1 MFHNYLSVALR
12 NLRRHPAYSLI
23 NIAGLAIGMATCILI
38 LLYIQDE
45 LGYDR
50 YHPHADRVYRI
61 VDDIES
67 GGQTVQTAGT
77 PTGWGPT
84 LKRDFPEVELVVR
97 LRGTESAWLVDLGN
111 TIYYER
117 KVIWAGPDL
126 FEMFSIPLAAGDQS
140 VALAEPYSMVISED
154 LAFKYF
160 GDEEAIGKAVNLDNR
175 WDFTVTGVMK
185 NIPTNSHMRPDMFVS
200 YSTMTAIQSGWDLDD
215 WEYHRNL
222 YTYVRLRE
230 NVSPSDFEA
239 KLPAFLERHAGD
251 LYREAGISLRPTLQP
266 LADIHLYSNRESE
279 HEPNGDIRYV
289 ALFMAIAF
297 LVLIIACIN
306 FINLA
311 TARSEMRAREVG
323 VRKVLGANRM
333 QLIRQFL
340 GESVLMSG
348 LAAVLAVILVHLA
361 LPAVNEIA
369 GKQLALPI
377 TDWMV
382 LAALVLGTILIG
394 LAAGSYPAAYLSGF
408 LPAEVM
414 KGSPETGKKGLGM
427 RQVMVVTQFTMSI
440 FLLASTAV
448 IHDQLDYIQ
457 TKRLGFDKEHV
468 MVVPIVGSPQLPNT
482 PVLKQ
487 RLSGLPGVVG
497 IATTTGVP
505 GMRALPT
512 FGVRP
517 EGMRPEDHLMMATLH
532 VDEHFLDVMN
542 IDVVAGRNF
551 SPDWGTDTTGGVLL
565 NETAVR
571 SLGWGAPADAIGRQF
586 ERLSFEGVV
595 PGRVIGVVRDFH
607 LRTIHEEIEPAAIM
621 TSTYH
626 IFVLI
631 RIEPEGITETIGR
644 IEEIWRDVDPRF
656 PLDFTFLDED
666 FDALYRT
673 DQLLGEIF
681 AVFAF
686 LAVFVACLGL
696 LGLASFAIQQ
706 RTREIGIRKVVGSSV
721 SGIVV
726 LLSKDFMKYVLWANV
741 IAWPL
746 AYFVMANWL
755 QNYAYTSDIR
765 YVWFLASGILA
776 LAVAWLTIGAH
787 AVAAS
792 RRNPVNALRQG

>member
-1 MFHNYLSVALR
+1 MLHNYLSVALR

-38 LLYIQDE
+38 LMYIQDE

-77 PTGWGPT
+77 PTAWGPA
-84 LKRDFPEVELVVR
+84 LKRDFPEIELLVR
-97 LRGTESAWLVDLGN
+97 MRGTGSAWLVDLGN

-117 KVIWAGPDL
+117 KVIWAEQDL
-126 FEMFSIPLAAGDQS
+126 FKMFSIPLVSGDPGT
-140 VALAEPYSMVISED
+140 ALSEPYSMVISED

-160 GDEEAIGKAVNLDNR
+160 GAEDPVGKVVNLDNR

-200 YSTMTAIQSGWDLDD
+200 YSTMNVIGSWDLGD

-222 YTYVRLRE
+222 YTYIRLRE
-230 NVSPSDFEA
+230 HVSPDEFEA

-251 LYREAGISLRPTLQP
+251 QYREAGISLRPSLQP
-266 LADIHLYSNRESE
+266 LVDIHLYSNRESE

-289 ALFMAIAF
+289 ALFIVIAF
-297 LVLIIACIN
+297 LILIIACIN

-323 VRKVLGANRM
+323 VRKVLGANRL

-340 GESVLMSG
+340 GESVLMAG
-348 LAAVLAVILVHLA
+348 LAAVVAVLLVQLV

-369 GKQLALPI
+369 GKQLALPL
-377 TDWMV
+377 TDGIV
-382 LAALVLGTILIG
+382 LAVLILGTATIG

-408 LPAEVM
+408 LPVEVM
-414 KGSPETGKKGLGM
+414 KGSPEAGKKGLGM
-427 RQVMVVTQFTMSI
+427 RQVLVVVQFSMSI
-440 FLLASTAV
+440 FLLVSTAV

-468 MVVPIVGSPQLPNT
+468 MVVPITGSHQVPNT

-487 RLSGLPGVVG
+487 RLSGMPGVVG

-505 GMRALPT
+505 GMRVLPIME
-512 FGVRP
+512 VRP
-517 EGMRPEDHLMMATLH
+517 EGMPPEDHLMMATLH
-532 VDEHFLDVMN
+532 VDEHFLDVLG

-571 SLGWGAPADAIGRQF
+571 NLGWGMPAEAIGRQF
-586 ERLSFEGVV
+586 DRLSFEGVV

-631 RIEPEGITETIGR
+631 RIEPDRIPETIGR
-644 IEEIWRDVDPRF
+644 IEEVWRDVDPRF
-656 PLDFTFLDED
+656 PLDYTFLDED

-673 DQLLGEIF
+673 DHQIGEIF

-686 LAVFVACLGL
+686 LAIFVACLGL
-696 LGLASFAIQQ
+696 LGLASFSIQQ

-746 AYFVMANWL
+746 AWFVMSNWL
-755 QNYAYTSDIR
+755 QNYAYNAEIR
-765 YVWFLASGILA
+765 YVWFVAGGMLA
-776 LAVAWLTIGAH
+776 LVIAWLTIGAH

>member
-45 LGYDR
+45 LSYDR
-50 YHPHADRVYRI
+50 YHPHANRVYRI

-67 GGQTVQTAGT
+67 GGQTVQTAGS
-77 PTGWGPT
+77 PTGWGPA
-84 LKRDFPEVELVVR
+84 LKRDFPEIELVVR

-117 KVIWAGPDL
+117 KVIWAGSDL

-185 NIPTNSHMRPDMFVS
+185 NIPTNSHLRPDMFVS

-230 NVSPSDFEA
+230 NVSPSEFEA

-251 LYREAGISLRPTLQP
+251 QYREAGIILRPTLQP
-266 LADIHLYSNRESE
+266 LVDIHLYSNRESE

-377 TDWMV
+377 ADWMV
-382 LAALVLGTILIG
+382 LAALVLGTALIG

-427 RQVMVVTQFTMSI
+427 RQVLVVIQFSMSI

-468 MVVPIVGSPQLPNT
+468 MVIPIVGSPQLPNT

-505 GMRALPT
+505 GMRAMPT
-512 FGVRP
+512 YGVRP
-517 EGMRPEDHLMMATLH
+517 EGMAPEDHLMMATLH
-532 VDEHFLDVMN
+532 VDEHFLDVMK

-571 SLGWGAPADAIGRQF
+571 SLGWGAPADAIGRRF

-631 RIEPEGITETIGR
+631 RIEPEGISETIGR

-666 FDALYRT
+666 FNALYRT
-673 DQLLGEIF
+673 DRLLGEIF

-746 AYFVMANWL
+746 AYFVMSNWL
-755 QNYAYTSDIR
+755 QNYAYMSEIR
-765 YVWFLASGILA
+765 YGWFLASGMLA
-776 LAVAWLTIGAH
+776 LAIAWLTIGAH

>member
-1 MFHNYLSVALR
+1 MFQNYLSVALR

-67 GGQTVQTAGT
+67 GGQTVQTAGS
-77 PTGWGPT
+77 PTGWGPA
-84 LKRDFPEVELVVR
+84 LKRDFPEIELVVR

-117 KVIWAGPDL
+117 KVIWAGSDL

-175 WDFTVTGVMK
+175 WDFKVTGVMK

-230 NVSPSDFEA
+230 NVSPSEFEA

-251 LYREAGISLRPTLQP
+251 QYREAGIILRPTLQP
-266 LADIHLYSNRESE
+266 LVDIHLYSNRESE
-279 HEPNGDIRYV
+279 HEPNGDVRYV

-340 GESVLMSG
+340 GESVLMAG

-382 LAALVLGTILIG
+382 LAALVLGTTLIG
-394 LAAGSYPAAYLSGF
+394 LVAGSYPAAYLSGF

-517 EGMRPEDHLMMATLH
+517 EGMAPEDHLMMATLH
-532 VDEHFLDVMN
+532 VDEHFLDVMK

-571 SLGWGAPADAIGRQF
+571 SLGWGAPADAIGRRF

-673 DQLLGEIF
+673 DRLLGEIF

-721 SGIVV
+721 SGIVI

-746 AYFVMANWL
+746 AYFVMSNWL
-755 QNYAYTSDIR
+755 QNYAYTSEIR
-765 YVWFLASGILA
+765 YGWFLASGMLA
-776 LAVAWLTIGAH
+776 LAIAWLTIGAH

>member
-1 MFHNYLSVALR
+1 MFQNYLSVAIR

-23 NIAGLAIGMATCILI
+23 NISGLAIGMATCILI

-77 PTGWGPT
+77 PSAWGPV
-84 LKRDFPEVELVVR
+84 LMRDFPEIELLVR
-97 LRGTESAWLVDLGN
+97 MRGTGSAWLVDLGN

-117 KVIWAGPDL
+117 KVIWAEPDL
-126 FEMFSIPLAAGDQS
+126 FEMFSIPLVSGDPGT
-140 VALAEPYSMVISED
+140 ALFEPYSMVISED

-160 GDEEAIGKAVNLDNR
+160 GAEDPVGKVVNLDNR

-185 NIPTNSHMRPDMFVS
+185 NTPTNSHMRPDMFVS
-200 YSTMTAIQSGWDLDD
+200 YTTMNVTRYRYLGD
-215 WEYHRNL
+215 WERHRNL
-222 YTYVRLRE
+222 YTYIRLRE
-230 NVSPSDFEA
+230 NAAPDEFEA

-251 LYREAGISLRPTLQP
+251 QYREAGISLRPSLQP
-266 LADIHLYSNRESE
+266 LVDIHLYSNRESE

-297 LVLIIACIN
+297 LILIIACIN

-340 GESVLMSG
+340 GESILMAG
-348 LAAVLAVILVHLA
+348 LAVIVAVLLVHLA

-369 GKQLALPI
+369 GKQLGLPL
-377 TDWMV
+377 TDWTV
-382 LAALVLGTILIG
+382 LAVLVLGATLIG

-408 LPAEVM
+408 LPAVVM
-414 KGSPETGKKGLGM
+414 KGNPETGKKGLGM
-427 RQVMVVTQFTMSI
+427 RQVLVVMQFSMSI
-440 FLLASTAV
+440 FLLVSTAV
-448 IHDQLDYIQ
+448 IYDQLDYIQ

-468 MVVPIVGSPQLPNT
+468 MVVPITGSPQIPNT
-482 PVLKQ
+482 LVLKQ
-487 RLSGLPGVVG
+487 RLSGMPGVVG
-497 IATTTGVP
+497 IATTTGLP
-505 GMRALPT
+505 GMRVLPILE
-512 FGVRP
+512 VRP
-517 EGMRPEDHLMMATLH
+517 EGMPPEDHLMMATLH
-532 VDEHFLDVMN
+532 VDENFLVVMD

-571 SLGWGAPADAIGRQF
+571 NLGWGAPADAIGRQF
-586 ERLSFEGVV
+586 ERLSSEGVV

-631 RIEPEGITETIGR
+631 RIEPDGIPETIGR
-644 IEEIWRDVDPRF
+644 IEEVWRDVDPRF
-656 PLDFTFLDED
+656 PLDYTFLDED

-673 DQLLGEIF
+673 DHQLGEIF

-686 LAVFVACLGL
+686 LAIFVACLGL
-696 LGLASFAIQQ
+696 LGLASFSIQQ

-721 SGIVV
+721 TGIVI
-726 LLSKDFMKYVLWANV
+726 LLSKDFMKYVLLANL

-746 AYFVMANWL
+746 AWFVMSNWL
-755 QNYAYTSDIR
+755 QNYAYAAEIR
-765 YVWFLASGILA
+765 FEWFLAGGIVA
-776 LAVAWLTIGAH
+776 LVIAWLTIGAH

>member
-1 MFHNYLSVALR
+1 VFRNYLSVAIR
-12 NLRRHPAYSLI
+12 SLRRHPAYSLI

-77 PTGWGPT
+77 PTGWGPA
-84 LKRDFPEVELVVR
+84 LKRDFPEIELVVR

-117 KVIWAGPDL
+117 KVIWAGSDL
-126 FEMFSIPLAAGDQS
+126 FRMFSFPLVAGDPGT
-140 VALAEPYSMVISED
+140 ALAEPYSMVITEE
-154 LAFKYF
+154 LADKYF
-160 GDEEAIGKAVNLDNR
+160 GAEEAIGKAVNLDNR

-200 YSTMTAIQSGWDLDD
+200 YSTMIAIQASWDLED

-222 YTYVRLRE
+222 YTYIRLRE
-230 NVSPSDFEA
+230 HVSPDDLEA

-251 LYREAGISLRPTLQP
+251 QYREAGIILRPSLQP
-266 LADIHLYSNRESE
+266 LVDIHLYSNRESE

-297 LVLIIACIN
+297 LILIIACIN

-323 VRKVLGANRM
+323 VRKVLGANRV

-340 GESVLMSG
+340 GESVLMAG
-348 LAAVLAVILVHLA
+348 LAAIVAVILVHLA

-369 GKQLALPI
+369 GKQLVLPL
-377 TDWMV
+377 TDWKV
-382 LAALVLGTILIG
+382 VAALALGTTLIG

-408 LPAEVM
+408 LPAVVM
-414 KGSPETGKKGLGM
+414 KGNPETGKKGLGM
-427 RQVMVVTQFTMSI
+427 RQALVVIQFSMSI
-440 FLLASTAV
+440 FLLVSTAI

-457 TKRLGFDKEHV
+457 TKRLGFNKEHV
-468 MVVPIVGSPQLPNT
+468 MVVPITGSPQLPNT

-487 RLSGLPGVVG
+487 RLSELPGVVG

-505 GMRALPT
+505 GMRVMPILE
-512 FGVRP
+512 VRP

-542 IDVVAGRNF
+542 IDLVAGRNF
-551 SPDWGTDTTGGVLL
+551 SSDWGTDTTRGILM

-571 SLGWGAPADAIGRQF
+571 YLEWGAPDDAIGRQI
-586 ERLSFEGVV
+586 ERLNYNRTK
-595 PGRVIGVVRDFH
+595 GRVIGVVRDFH
-607 LRTIHEEIEPAAIM
+607 LRTIHEEIEPALIM
-621 TSTYH
+621 TSAYH

-631 RIEPEGITETIGR
+631 RIQPEEISDTIAH

-656 PLDFTFLDED
+656 PLDYTFLDED

-673 DQLLGEIF
+673 DQQLGEIF

-686 LAVFVACLGL
+686 LAIFVACLGL
-696 LGLASFAIQQ
+696 LGLASFSIQQ

-721 SGIVV
+721 SGIVM
-726 LLSKDFMKYVLWANV
+726 LLSKDFMKYVLLANL

-746 AYFVMANWL
+746 AYFVMNNWL
-755 QNYAYTSDIR
+755 QNYAYSAEIR
-765 YVWFLASGILA
+765 FEWFLAGGMLA
-776 LAVAWLTIGAH
+776 LAVAWLTIAAH
-787 AVAAS
+787 ALAAS

>member
-1 MFHNYLSVALR
+1 MFLNYFSVAIR
-12 NLRRHPAYSLI
+12 NLRRHPAYSFI
-23 NIAGLAIGMATCILI
+23 NVAGLAIGMATCILI

-45 LGYDR
+45 LSYDR
-50 YHPHADRVYRI
+50 YHPHADRVFRI

-67 GGQTVQTAGT
+67 GGQTVQTAGS
-77 PTGWGPT
+77 PTAWGPA
-84 LKRDFPEVELVVR
+84 LRQDFPEIELVVR

-126 FEMFSIPLAAGDQS
+126 FEMFSFPLAAGDAGT
-140 VALAEPYSMVISED
+140 ALAEPYSMVITEE
-154 LAFKYF
+154 LADKYF
-160 GDEEAIGKAVNLDNR
+160 GAEDAIGKAVNLDNR

-200 YSTMTAIQSGWDLDD
+200 YSTMIAIQASWDLED

-222 YTYVRLRE
+222 YTYIRLRE
-230 NVSPSDFEA
+230 NVSPDDLEA

-251 LYREAGISLRPTLQP
+251 QYREAGISLRPSLQP
-266 LADIHLYSNRESE
+266 LVDIHLYSNRESE
-279 HEPNGDIRYV
+279 HEPNGDFRYV

-297 LVLIIACIN
+297 LILIIACIN

-323 VRKVLGANRM
+323 VRKVLGANRI

-340 GESVLMSG
+340 GESVLMAG
-348 LAAVLAVILVHLA
+348 LAAVVAVVLVHLV
-361 LPAVNEIA
+361 LPAVNDIA
-369 GKQLALPI
+369 GKQLVLPL
-377 TDWMV
+377 TDWTV
-382 LAALVLGTILIG
+382 LAALALGTTLIG
-394 LAAGSYPAAYLSGF
+394 LTAGSYPAVYLSGF
-408 LPAEVM
+408 LPAVVM
-414 KGSPETGKKGLGM
+414 KGNPETGKKGLGM
-427 RQVMVVTQFTMSI
+427 RQALVVIQFSMSI
-440 FLLASTAV
+440 FLLVSTAI

-457 TKRLGFDKEHV
+457 TKRLGFNKEHV
-468 MVVPIVGSPQLPNT
+468 MVVPITGSPQLPNT

-487 RLSGLPGVVG
+487 RLSELPGVVG

-505 GMRALPT
+505 GMRVMPILE
-512 FGVRP
+512 VRP

-532 VDEHFLDVMN
+532 VDENFLDVMN
-542 IDVVAGRNF
+542 IDLIAGRNF
-551 SPDWGTDTTGGVLL
+551 SSDWGTDTTRGILM

-571 SLGWGAPADAIGRQF
+571 YLGWGAPDDAIGKQI
-586 ERLSFEGVV
+586 ERLNYNRTK
-595 PGRVIGVVRDFH
+595 GRVIGVVRDFH
-607 LRTIHEEIEPAAIM
+607 LRTIHEEIEPALIM
-621 TSTYH
+621 TSNYH

-631 RIEPEGITETIGR
+631 RIQPEEISDTIAR

-656 PLDFTFLDED
+656 PLDYTFLDED

-673 DQLLGEIF
+673 DQQLGEIF

-686 LAVFVACLGL
+686 LAIFVACLGL
-696 LGLASFAIQQ
+696 LGLASFSIQQ

-721 SGIVV
+721 SGIVM
-726 LLSKDFMKYVLWANV
+726 LLSKDFMKYVLLANL

-746 AYFVMANWL
+746 AYFVMSNWL
-755 QNYAYTSDIR
+755 QNYAYASEIR
-765 YVWFLASGILA
+765 FEWFLAGGMLA
-776 LAVAWLTIGAH
+776 LAIAWLTIAVH
-787 AVAAS
+787 ALAAS

>member
-1 MFHNYLSVALR
+1 MFQNYLSVAVR

-23 NIAGLAIGMATCILI
+23 NISGLAIGMATCILI
-38 LLYIQDE
+38 LMYIQDE
-45 LGYDR
+45 LSYDR

-77 PTGWGPT
+77 PSGWGPA
-84 LKRDFPEVELVVR
+84 LKRDFPEIELLVR
-97 LRGTESAWLVDLGN
+97 MRGTGSAWLVDLGN

-117 KVIWAGPDL
+117 KVIWAESDL
-126 FEMFSIPLAAGDQS
+126 LNMFSIPLVAGDPGT
-140 VALAEPYSMVISED
+140 ALAEPYSMVISED

-160 GDEEAIGKAVNLDNR
+160 GAEVAIGKVVNLDNR

-185 NIPTNSHMRPDMFVS
+185 NIQTNSHLRPDMFVS
-200 YSTMTAIQSGWDLDD
+200 YTTMYAIQSWNLDD

-222 YTYVRLRE
+222 YTYIRLRE
-230 NVSPSDFEA
+230 NVSPGDFEA

-251 LYREAGISLRPTLQP
+251 QYREAGISIRPSLQP
-266 LADIHLYSNRESE
+266 LVDIHLYSNMESE

-297 LVLIIACIN
+297 LILIIAGIN

-323 VRKVLGANRM
+323 VRKVLGANRI
-333 QLIRQFL
+333 QLFRQFL
-340 GESVLMSG
+340 GESVLMAG
-348 LAAVLAVILVHLA
+348 LAAIVAVILVHLA

-369 GKQLALPI
+369 GKQLALPL

-382 LAALVLGTILIG
+382 LVALALGTTLIG
-394 LAAGSYPAAYLSGF
+394 MAAGSYPAAYLSGF

-414 KGSPETGKKGLGM
+414 KGSPESGKKGLGM
-427 RQVMVVTQFTMSI
+427 RQALVVIQFSMSI
-440 FLLASTAV
+440 FLLVSTA
-448 IHDQLDYIQ
+448 IIYDQLEYIQ
-457 TKRLGFDKEHV
+457 TKQLGFNKEHI
-468 MVVPIVGSPQLPNT
+468 MVVPITGSPQLPNT

-497 IATTTGVP
+497 ISTTTGVP
-505 GMRALPT
+505 GMRAMPILE
-512 FGVRP
+512 VRP
-517 EGMRPEDHLMMATLH
+517 EGMRPEDHLMIATLH
-532 VDEHFLDVMN
+532 VDENFLDVMN
-542 IDVVAGRNF
+542 IDLFAGRNF
-551 SPDWGTDTTGGVLL
+551 SPDWGTDTTNGILL

-571 SLGWGAPADAIGRQF
+571 YLGWGAPSDAIGKQF
-586 ERLSFEGVV
+586 ERLNEDRTT
-595 PGRVIGVVRDFH
+595 GRVIGVVRDFH
-607 LRTIHEEIEPAAIM
+607 LRTIHEEIEPALIM
-621 TSTYH
+621 TSSYH

-631 RIEPEGITETIGR
+631 RIEPEGISETIGR
-644 IEEIWRDVDPRF
+644 IEEVWRDVDPRF
-656 PLDFTFLDED
+656 PLDYTFLDED

-673 DQLLGEIF
+673 DRQLGEIF

-686 LAVFVACLGL
+686 LAIFVACLGL
-696 LGLASFAIQQ
+696 LGLASFSIQQ

-721 SGIVV
+721 SGIVI
-726 LLSKDFMKYVLWANV
+726 LLSKDFMKYVLLANL

-746 AYFVMANWL
+746 AYFVMSNWL
-755 QNYAYTSDIR
+755 QNYAYAAEIR
-765 YVWFLASGILA
+765 FEWFITGGVIAMAI
-776 LAVAWLTIGAH
+776 AWLTIGAH

>member
-1 MFHNYLSVALR
+1 MFLNYFSVALR

-45 LGYDR
+45 LSYDR

-67 GGQTVQTAGT
+67 GGQIVQTAGT
-77 PTGWGPT
+77 PTGWGPA
-84 LKRDFPEVELVVR
+84 LKRDFPEIELVVR

-126 FEMFSIPLAAGDQS
+126 FEMFSFPLAAGDAGT
-140 VALAEPYSMVISED
+140 ALAEPYSMVITEE
-154 LAFKYF
+154 LADKYF
-160 GDEEAIGKAVNLDNR
+160 GAEEAIGKAVNLDNR

-200 YSTMTAIQSGWDLDD
+200 YSTMIAIQASWDLED

-222 YTYVRLRE
+222 YTYIRLRE
-230 NVSPSDFEA
+230 NVSPDDLEA

-251 LYREAGISLRPTLQP
+251 QYREAGISLRPSLQP
-266 LADIHLYSNRESE
+266 LVDIHLYSNRESE

-297 LVLIIACIN
+297 LILIIACIN

-323 VRKVLGANRM
+323 VRKVLGANRI
-333 QLIRQFL
+333 QLIRQFQ
-340 GESVLMSG
+340 GESVLMAG
-348 LAAVLAVILVHLA
+348 LAAVVAVVLVHLV
-361 LPAVNEIA
+361 LPSVNEIA
-369 GKQLALPI
+369 GKQLALPL
-377 TDWMV
+377 TDWTV
-382 LAALVLGTILIG
+382 LSALVLGTILIG

-414 KGSPETGKKGLGM
+414 KGSPKSGKSGLGM
-427 RQVMVVTQFTMSI
+427 RQALVVIQFSMSI
-440 FLLASTAV
+440 FLLVSTAI

-457 TKRLGFDKEHV
+457 TKRLGFNKEHV
-468 MVVPIVGSPQLPNT
+468 MVVPITGSPQLPNT

-487 RLSGLPGVVG
+487 RLSELPGVVG

-505 GMRALPT
+505 GMRVMPILE
-512 FGVRP
+512 VRP

-532 VDEHFLDVMN
+532 VDENFLDVMN
-542 IDVVAGRNF
+542 IDLVAGRNF
-551 SPDWGTDTTGGVLL
+551 SPDWGTDTTRGILM

-571 SLGWGAPADAIGRQF
+571 YLGWGAPDDAIGRQI
-586 ERLSFEGVV
+586 ERLNYNRTK
-595 PGRVIGVVRDFH
+595 GRVIGVVRDFH
-607 LRTIHEEIEPAAIM
+607 LRTIHEEIEPALIM

-631 RIEPEGITETIGR
+631 RIQPEEISDTIAR

-656 PLDFTFLDED
+656 PLDYTFLDED

-673 DQLLGEIF
+673 DRQLGEIF

-686 LAVFVACLGL
+686 LAIFVACLGL
-696 LGLASFAIQQ
+696 LGLASFSIQQ

-721 SGIVV
+721 SGIVM
-726 LLSKDFMKYVLWANV
+726 LLSKDFMKYVLLANL

-746 AYFVMANWL
+746 AYFVMSNWL
-755 QNYAYTSDIR
+755 QNYAYASEIR
-765 YVWFLASGILA
+765 FEWFLVAGMLA
-776 LAVAWLTIGAH
+776 LAVAWLTIAAH
-787 AVAAS
+787 ALAAS

>member
-1 MFHNYLSVALR
+1 MLHNYLSVALR

-38 LLYIQDE
+38 LMYIQDE

-77 PTGWGPT
+77 PTAWGPA
-84 LKRDFPEVELVVR
+84 LRRDFPEIELLVR
-97 LRGTESAWLVDLGN
+97 MRGTGSAWLVDLGN

-117 KVIWAGPDL
+117 KVIWAEPDL
-126 FEMFSIPLAAGDQS
+126 FKMFSIPLVSGDPGT
-140 VALAEPYSMVISED
+140 ALVEPYSMVISEE
-154 LAFKYF
+154 LSFKYF
-160 GDEEAIGKAVNLDNR
+160 GAEDPVGKVVNLDNR

-200 YSTMTAIQSGWDLDD
+200 YTTMNVIRSWDLGD

-222 YTYVRLRE
+222 YTYIRLQD
-230 NVSPSDFEA
+230 NASPVEFEA
-239 KLPAFLERHAGD
+239 KLPDFLERHAGD
-251 LYREAGISLRPTLQP
+251 QYREAGISLRPSLQP
-266 LADIHLYSNRESE
+266 LVDIHLYSNRESE

-289 ALFMAIAF
+289 ALFMVIAF
-297 LVLIIACIN
+297 LILIIACIN

-340 GESVLMSG
+340 GESVLMAG
-348 LAAVLAVILVHLA
+348 LAAVVAVLLVQLV

-369 GKQLALPI
+369 GKQLALPL
-377 TDWMV
+377 TDGMV
-382 LAALVLGTILIG
+382 LAVLILGTATIG

-408 LPAEVM
+408 LPVEVM
-414 KGSPETGKKGLGM
+414 KGSPESGKKGLGM
-427 RQVMVVTQFTMSI
+427 RQVLVVVQFSMSI
-440 FLLASTAV
+440 FLLVSTAV

-468 MVVPIVGSPQLPNT
+468 MVVPITGSHQVPNT

-487 RLSGLPGVVG
+487 RLAGMPGVVG

-505 GMRALPT
+505 GMRVLPIME
-512 FGVRP
+512 VRP
-517 EGMRPEDHLMMATLH
+517 EGMPPEDHLMMATLH
-532 VDEHFLDVMN
+532 VDEHFLDVLG

-571 SLGWGAPADAIGRQF
+571 NLGWGAPAEAIGRQF

-631 RIEPEGITETIGR
+631 RIEPDGIPETIGR
-644 IEEIWRDVDPRF
+644 IEEVWRDVDPRF
-656 PLDFTFLDED
+656 PLDYTFLDED

-673 DQLLGEIF
+673 DRQLGEIF

-686 LAVFVACLGL
+686 LAIFVACLGL
-696 LGLASFAIQQ
+696 LGLASFSIQQ

-746 AYFVMANWL
+746 AWFVMSNWL
-755 QNYAYTSDIR
+755 QNYAYNAEIR
-765 YVWFLASGILA
+765 YVWFVAGGMLA
-776 LAVAWLTIGAH
+776 LVIAWLTIGAH

>member
-1 MFHNYLSVALR
+1 MLHNYLSVALR

-23 NIAGLAIGMATCILI
+23 NISGLAIGMATCILI

-67 GGQTVQTAGT
+67 GGQTVRTAGT
-77 PTGWGPT
+77 PTAWGPA
-84 LKRDFPEVELVVR
+84 LKRDFPEIELLVR
-97 LRGTESAWLVDLGN
+97 MRGTGSAWLVDLGN

-117 KVIWAGPDL
+117 KVIWAEPDL
-126 FEMFSIPLAAGDQS
+126 FEMFNIPLISGDQS
-140 VALAEPYSMVISED
+140 TALVEPYSMVISED

-160 GDEEAIGKAVNLDNR
+160 GDEDPVGRVVNLDNR

-200 YSTMTAIQSGWDLDD
+200 YTTMNVIRSWDLGD

-222 YTYVRLRE
+222 YTYIRLGE
-230 NVSPSDFEA
+230 NVSPDEFEA
-239 KLPAFLERHAGD
+239 KLPDFLERHAGD
-251 LYREAGISLRPTLQP
+251 QYRESGMSLRPSLQP
-266 LADIHLYSNRESE
+266 LVDIHLYSNRESE
-279 HEPNGDIRYV
+279 HEPNGDVRYV
-289 ALFMAIAF
+289 ALFMVIVF
-297 LVLIIACIN
+297 LILIIACIN

-323 VRKVLGANRM
+323 VRKVMGANRF

-340 GESVLMSG
+340 GESVLMAG
-348 LAAVLAVILVHLA
+348 LAAILAVMLVQLA
-361 LPAVNEIA
+361 LPGVNEIA
-369 GKQLALPI
+369 GKQLALPL
-377 TDWMV
+377 TDWTV
-382 LAALVLGTILIG
+382 LAALVLGTALIG
-394 LAAGSYPAAYLSGF
+394 LAAGGYPAAYLSGF
-408 LPAEVM
+408 LPAVVM
-414 KGSPETGKKGLGM
+414 KGNPETGKKGLGL
-427 RQVMVVTQFTMSI
+427 RQVLVVIQFSMSI
-440 FLLASTAV
+440 FLLVSTAV
-448 IHDQLDYIQ
+448 IHDQLEYIQ
-457 TKRLGFDKEHV
+457 TKRLGFNKEHV
-468 MVVPIVGSPQLPNT
+468 MVVPITGSHQIPNT

-487 RLSGLPGVVG
+487 RLSGMPGVVG

-505 GMRALPT
+505 GMRVLPIME
-512 FGVRP
+512 VRP
-517 EGMRPEDHLMMATLH
+517 EGMPPEDHLMMATLH
-532 VDEHFLDVMN
+532 VDENFLDVMD
-542 IDVVAGRNF
+542 IGVVAGRNF

-571 SLGWGAPADAIGRQF
+571 NLGWGAPVDAIGRQF

-631 RIEPEGITETIGR
+631 RIEPDGISETIGR
-644 IEEIWRDVDPRF
+644 IEEVWRDVDPRF
-656 PLDFTFLDED
+656 PLDYTFLDED

-673 DQLLGEIF
+673 DHQIGEIF

-686 LAVFVACLGL
+686 LAIFVACLGL
-696 LGLASFAIQQ
+696 LGLASFSIQQ
-706 RTREIGIRKVVGSSV
+706 RTREIGIRKVVGASI
-721 SGIVV
+721 SGIVI
-726 LLSKDFMKYVLWANV
+726 LLSKDFMKYVLLANL

-746 AYFVMANWL
+746 AWFVMSSWL
-755 QNYAYTSDIR
+755 QNYAYAAALDFT
-765 YVWFLASGILA
+765 WFLAAGVLA
-776 LAVAWLTIGAH
+776 FVIAWLTIGAH

-792 RRNPVNALRQG
+792 RRNPANALRQG

>member
-1 MFHNYLSVALR
+1 MLHNYLSVALR

-50 YHPHADRVYRI
+50 YHPHAERVYRI

-67 GGQTVQTAGT
+67 GGQTNQTAGT
-77 PTGWGPT
+77 PTGWGPA
-84 LKRDFPEVELVVR
+84 LKRDFPEIELLVR
-97 LRGTESAWLVDLGN
+97 MRGTESAWLVDLGN

-117 KVIWAGPDL
+117 KVIWAEHEL
-126 FEMFSIPLAAGDQS
+126 FEMFSMPLVLGDPAT
-140 VALAEPYSMVISED
+140 ALSEPYSMVISED
-154 LAFKYF
+154 LAYKYF
-160 GDEEAIGKAVNLDNR
+160 GAEDPIGKAVNLDNR
-175 WDFTVTGVMK
+175 WDFMVTGVMR
-185 NIPTNSHMRPDMFVS
+185 NLPTNSHMRPDMLVS
-200 YSTMTAIQSGWDLDD
+200 YTTMNVIGAWDLDD

-222 YTYVRLRE
+222 YTYIRLRE
-230 NVSPSDFEA
+230 NVSSDEFEA

-251 LYREAGISLRPTLQP
+251 QYREAGISLRPSLQP
-266 LADIHLYSNRESE
+266 LVDIHLFSNRESE

-289 ALFMAIAF
+289 ALFMVIAF
-297 LVLIIACIN
+297 LILIIACIN

-311 TARSEMRAREVG
+311 TARSEIRAREVG

-340 GESVLMSG
+340 GESVLMAD
-348 LAAVLAVILVHLA
+348 LAAIVAVILVQLV
-361 LPAVNEIA
+361 LPAMNDIA
-369 GKQLALPI
+369 GKQLALPL

-382 LAALVLGTILIG
+382 LAVLVLGTILIG
-394 LAAGSYPAAYLSGF
+394 LAAGCYPAAYLSGF
-408 LPAEVM
+408 LPAIVM
-414 KGSPETGKKGLGM
+414 KGNPETGKKGLGM
-427 RQVMVVTQFTMSI
+427 RQVLVVVQFSMSI
-440 FLLASTAV
+440 FLLVSTAV
-448 IHDQLDYIQ
+448 IQDQLEFIQ
-457 TKRLGFDKEHV
+457 TKRLGFDKEYI
-468 MVVPIVGSPQLPNT
+468 MVVPITGSHQVPNT

-487 RLSGLPGVVG
+487 RLSGMPGVVG
-497 IATTTGVP
+497 VATTTGVP
-505 GMRALPT
+505 GMRVLPIME
-512 FGVRP
+512 VRP
-517 EGMRPEDHLMMATLH
+517 DGMPPEDHLMMATLH
-532 VDEHFLDVMN
+532 VDENFLDVMD
-542 IDVVAGRNF
+542 IDVIAGRNF

-571 SLGWGAPADAIGRQF
+571 NLGWGTPDDALGRQF

-631 RIEPEGITETIGR
+631 RIAPDNIPETIGR
-644 IEEIWRDVDPRF
+644 IEEVWRDVDPRF
-656 PLDFTFLDED
+656 PLDYTFLDED

-673 DQLLGEIF
+673 DHQLGEIF

-686 LAVFVACLGL
+686 LAIFVACLGL
-696 LGLASFAIQQ
+696 LGLASFSIQQ

-746 AYFVMANWL
+746 AYLVMTNWL
-755 QNYAYTSDIR
+755 QNYAYNAEIR
-765 YVWFLASGILA
+765 YVWFVAGGMLA
-776 LAVAWLTIGAH
+776 LVIAWLTIGAH

>member
-1 MFHNYLSVALR
+1 MLRNYLSVALR

-23 NIAGLAIGMATCILI
+23 NIAGLAIGMATCVLI
-38 LLYIQDE
+38 LMYIQDE

-77 PTGWGPT
+77 PTGWGPA
-84 LKRDFPEVELVVR
+84 LRRDFPEIELLVR
-97 LRGTESAWLVDLGN
+97 IRGTETAWLVDLGN

-117 KVIWAGPDL
+117 KVIWAEPEL
-126 FEMFSIPLAAGDQS
+126 FEMFDMPLVLGDPET
-140 VALAEPYSMVISED
+140 ALAEPYSMVISEE

-160 GDEEAIGKAVNLDNR
+160 GAEDPIGKAVNLDNR
-175 WDFTVTGVMK
+175 WDFMVTGVME
-185 NIPTNSHMRPDMFVS
+185 NVPTNAHMRPDMLVS
-200 YSTMTAIQSGWDLDD
+200 YTTMNAIRSWDLDD

-222 YTYVRLRE
+222 YTYIRLRE
-230 NVSPSDFEA
+230 NVSPDEFEA

-251 LYREAGISLRPTLQP
+251 HYREEGISLRPSLQP
-266 LADIHLYSNRESE
+266 LVDIHLYSNRESE

-289 ALFMAIAF
+289 ALFMVIAF
-297 LVLIIACIN
+297 LILIIACIN

-340 GESVLMSG
+340 GESVLMAG
-348 LAAVLAVILVHLA
+348 LAAIVAVILVQLV

-369 GKQLALPI
+369 GKQLALPL
-377 TDWMV
+377 TDGRV
-382 LAALVLGTILIG
+382 LAALILGTIAIG
-394 LAAGSYPAAYLSGF
+394 LAAGSYPATYLSGF
-408 LPAEVM
+408 LPAVVM
-414 KGSPETGKKGLGM
+414 KGSPESGRKGLGM
-427 RQVMVVTQFTMSI
+427 RQVLVVVQFSMSI
-440 FLLASTAV
+440 FLLVSTA
-448 IHDQLDYIQ
+448 IIYDQLEYIQ

-468 MVVPIVGSPQLPNT
+468 MVVPITGSPQQVNT
-482 PVLKQ
+482 PVLRR
-487 RLSGLPGVVG
+487 RLSELPGVV
-497 IATTTGVP
+497 ATSTTTGVP
-505 GMRALPT
+505 GMRILPILE
-512 FGVRP
+512 VRP
-517 EGMRPEDHLMMATLH
+517 EGMSPEDHLMMATLH
-532 VDEHFLDVMN
+532 VDEHFLDVMG
-542 IDVVAGRNF
+542 IEVLAGRNF
-551 SPDWGTDTTGGVLL
+551 SSDWSTDTTSAYLL

-571 SLGWGAPADAIGRQF
+571 NLGWGSPIDAIGRQF
-586 ERLSFEGVV
+586 ERLSWERA
-595 PGRVIGVVRDFH
+595 PGRVIGVVEDFH
-607 LRTIHEEIEPAAIM
+607 LRTIHEEIEPAVIT
-621 TSTYH
+621 TSPYH
-626 IFVLI
+626 TFILI
-631 RIEPEGITETIGR
+631 RIVPEGISETIGR
-644 IEEIWRDVDPRF
+644 IEEVWNDVDSRY
-656 PLDFTFLDED
+656 PLEYTFLDED

-673 DQLLGEIF
+673 DRQLGEIF

-686 LAVFVACLGL
+686 LAIFVACLGL
-696 LGLASFAIQQ
+696 LGLASFSIQQ

-746 AYFVMANWL
+746 AYFVMNNWL
-755 QNYAYTSDIR
+755 QNYAYNAEIR
-765 YVWFLASGILA
+765 YAWFVAGGMLA
-776 LAVAWLTIGAH
+776 LAIAWLTIGAH

>member
-1 MFHNYLSVALR
+1 MFRNYLSVALR

-45 LGYDR
+45 LSYDR

-77 PTGWGPT
+77 PTGWGPA
-84 LKRDFPEVELVVR
+84 LKRDFPEIELVVR

-117 KVIWAGPDL
+117 KVIWAGSDL

-140 VALAEPYSMVISED
+140 VALAEPYSMVISEE

-160 GDEEAIGKAVNLDNR
+160 GDEEAIGNAVNLDNR

-251 LYREAGISLRPTLQP
+251 RYREAGISLRPSLQP
-266 LADIHLYSNRESE
+266 LVDIHLYSNRESE

-340 GESVLMSG
+340 GESVLMAG

-361 LPAVNEIA
+361 LPSVNEIA

-377 TDWMV
+377 TDWRV
-382 LAALVLGTILIG
+382 LAALVLGTTLIG
-394 LAAGSYPAAYLSGF
+394 LVAGSYPAAYLSGF

-414 KGSPETGKKGLGM
+414 KGSPKTGKKGLGM
-427 RQVMVVTQFTMSI
+427 RQMMVVTQFSMSI

-457 TKRLGFDKEHV
+457 TKRLGFNKEHV

-505 GMRALPT
+505 GMRALPA

-586 ERLSFEGVV
+586 DRLSFEGVV

-673 DQLLGEIF
+673 DRLLGEIF

-726 LLSKDFMKYVLWANV
+726 LLSKDFMKYVLIANV

-746 AYFVMANWL
+746 AYFVMTSWL

-765 YVWFLASGILA
+765 YVWFLASGMLA
-776 LAVAWLTIGAH
+776 LVIAWLTIGAH

>member
-45 LGYDR
+45 LSYDR

-77 PTGWGPT
+77 PTGWGPA
-84 LKRDFPEVELVVR
+84 LKRDYPEIELVVR

-117 KVIWAGPDL
+117 KVIWAGSDL

-140 VALAEPYSMVISED
+140 IALAEPYSMVISEN
-154 LAFKYF
+154 LALKYF
-160 GDEEAIGKAVNLDNR
+160 GDGEAIGKAVNLDNR

-230 NVSPSDFEA
+230 NVSPSEFEA

-251 LYREAGISLRPTLQP
+251 QYREAGIILRPTLQP
-266 LADIHLYSNRESE
+266 LVDIHLYSNRESE

-340 GESVLMSG
+340 GESVLMAG

-382 LAALVLGTILIG
+382 LAALILGTTLIG

-427 RQVMVVTQFTMSI
+427 RQVLVVIQFSMSI

-457 TKRLGFDKEHV
+457 TKRLGFNKEHV
-468 MVVPIVGSPQLPNT
+468 MVIPIVGSPQLPNT

-532 VDEHFLDVMN
+532 VDEHFLDVMK

-631 RIEPEGITETIGR
+631 RIEPEGISETIGR
-644 IEEIWRDVDPRF
+644 IEEIWRDADPRF

-673 DQLLGEIF
+673 DRLLGEIF

-696 LGLASFAIQQ
+696 LGLASFSIQQ

-721 SGIVV
+721 SGIVL

-746 AYFVMANWL
+746 AYFVMSNWL
-755 QNYAYTSDIR
+755 QNYAYTSEIR
-765 YVWFLASGILA
+765 YGWFLASGMLA
-776 LAVAWLTIGAH
+776 LTIAWLTIGAH

>member
-1 MFHNYLSVALR
+1 MLHNYLSVALR

-45 LGYDR
+45 LSYDR

-77 PTGWGPT
+77 PTAWGPA
-84 LKRDFPEVELVVR
+84 LKRDFPEIELLVR
-97 LRGTESAWLVDLGN
+97 MRGTGSAWLVDLGN

-117 KVIWAGPDL
+117 KVIWAEPDL
-126 FEMFSIPLAAGDQS
+126 FKMFTIPLVSGDQS
-140 VALAEPYSMVISED
+140 TALVEPYSMVISED

-160 GDEEAIGKAVNLDNR
+160 GAEDPVGRVVNLDNR

-200 YSTMTAIQSGWDLDD
+200 YTTMNVIRSWDLGD

-222 YTYVRLRE
+222 YTYIRLGE
-230 NVSPSDFEA
+230 NVSPDEFEA

-251 LYREAGISLRPTLQP
+251 QYRESVMSLRPSLQP
-266 LADIHLYSNRESE
+266 LVDIHLYSNRESE
-279 HEPNGDIRYV
+279 HEPNGDVRYV
-289 ALFMAIAF
+289 ALFMVIAF
-297 LVLIIACIN
+297 LILIIACIN

-323 VRKVLGANRM
+323 VRKVMGANRF

-340 GESVLMSG
+340 GESVLMAG
-348 LAAVLAVILVHLA
+348 LAAIVAVILVQLA
-361 LPAVNEIA
+361 LPGVNEIA
-369 GKQLALPI
+369 GKQLELPL
-377 TDWMV
+377 TDWTV
-382 LAALVLGTILIG
+382 LAGLALGTALIG

-408 LPAEVM
+408 LPAVVM
-414 KGSPETGKKGLGM
+414 KGNPETGKKGLGL
-427 RQVMVVTQFTMSI
+427 RQFLVVIQFSMSI
-440 FLLASTAV
+440 FLLVSTAV
-448 IHDQLDYIQ
+448 IYDQLEYIQ

-468 MVVPIVGSPQLPNT
+468 MVVPITGSHQVPNT

-487 RLSGLPGVVG
+487 RLAGMPGVVG

-505 GMRALPT
+505 GMRVLPIME
-512 FGVRP
+512 VRP
-517 EGMRPEDHLMMATLH
+517 EGMPPEDHLMMATLH
-532 VDEHFLDVMN
+532 VDENFLDVMD
-542 IDVVAGRNF
+542 IGVVAGRNF

-571 SLGWGAPADAIGRQF
+571 NLGWGAPVDAIGRQF

-607 LRTIHEEIEPAAIM
+607 LRTIHEEIESAAIM

-631 RIEPEGITETIGR
+631 RIEPDGISETIGR
-644 IEEIWRDVDPRF
+644 IEEVWNDVDPRF
-656 PLDFTFLDED
+656 PLDYTFLDED

-673 DQLLGEIF
+673 DHQIGEIF

-686 LAVFVACLGL
+686 LAIFVACLGL
-696 LGLASFAIQQ
+696 LGLASFSIQQ
-706 RTREIGIRKVVGSSV
+706 RTREIGIRKVVGASI
-721 SGIVV
+721 SGIVI
-726 LLSKDFMKYVLWANV
+726 LLSKDFMKYVLLANL

-746 AYFVMANWL
+746 AYFVMGNWL
-755 QNYAYTSDIR
+755 QNYAYAAALDFT
-765 YVWFLASGILA
+765 WFLAAGVLA
-776 LAVAWLTIGAH
+776 LAIAWLTIGAH

-792 RRNPVNALRQG
+792 RRNPANALRQG

>member
-45 LGYDR
+45 FSYDR

-67 GGQTVQTAGT
+67 GGQTVQTAGS
-77 PTGWGPT
+77 PTGWGPA
-84 LKRDFPEVELVVR
+84 LKRDFPEIELVVR

-117 KVIWAGPDL
+117 KVIWAGSDL

-160 GDEEAIGKAVNLDNR
+160 GDEEAIGKVVNLDNR

-185 NIPTNSHMRPDMFVS
+185 NIPTNSHLRPDMFVS

-230 NVSPSDFEA
+230 NVSPSEFEA

-251 LYREAGISLRPTLQP
+251 QYREAGIILRPTLQP
-266 LADIHLYSNRESE
+266 LVDIHLYSNRESE

-382 LAALVLGTILIG
+382 LAALVLGTALIG

-427 RQVMVVTQFTMSI
+427 RQVLVVIQFSMSI

-487 RLSGLPGVVG
+487 RLSGMPGVAG

-512 FGVRP
+512 HGVRP
-517 EGMRPEDHLMMATLH
+517 EGMAPEDHLMMATLH

-571 SLGWGAPADAIGRQF
+571 SLGWGAPADAIGKRF

-631 RIEPEGITETIGR
+631 RIEPEGISETIGR

-673 DQLLGEIF
+673 DRLLGEIF

-746 AYFVMANWL
+746 AYFVMSNWL
-755 QNYAYTSDIR
+755 QNYAYTSEIR
-765 YVWFLASGILA
+765 YGWFLASGMLA
-776 LAVAWLTIGAH
+776 LAIAWLTIGAH

>member
-1 MFHNYLSVALR
+1 MFRNYLSVAIR
-12 NLRRHPAYSLI
+12 SLRRHPAYSLI

-77 PTGWGPT
+77 PTGWGPA
-84 LKRDFPEVELVVR
+84 LKRDFPEIELVVR

-117 KVIWAGPDL
+117 KVIWAGSDL
-126 FEMFSIPLAAGDQS
+126 FRMFSFPLVAGDPGT
-140 VALAEPYSMVISED
+140 ALAEPYSMVITEE
-154 LAFKYF
+154 LADKYF
-160 GDEEAIGKAVNLDNR
+160 GAEEAIGKAVNLDNR

-200 YSTMTAIQSGWDLDD
+200 YSTMIAIQASWDLED

-222 YTYVRLRE
+222 YTYIRLRE
-230 NVSPSDFEA
+230 HVSPDDLEA

-251 LYREAGISLRPTLQP
+251 QYREAGIILRPSLQP
-266 LADIHLYSNRESE
+266 LVDIHLYSNRESE

-297 LVLIIACIN
+297 LILIIACIN

-323 VRKVLGANRM
+323 VRKVLGANRV

-340 GESVLMSG
+340 GESVLMAG
-348 LAAVLAVILVHLA
+348 LAAIVAVILVHLA

-369 GKQLALPI
+369 GKQLVLPL
-377 TDWMV
+377 TDWKV
-382 LAALVLGTILIG
+382 VAALALGTTLIG

-408 LPAEVM
+408 LPAVVM
-414 KGSPETGKKGLGM
+414 KGNPETGKKGLGM
-427 RQVMVVTQFTMSI
+427 RQALVVIQFSMSI
-440 FLLASTAV
+440 FLLVSTAI

-457 TKRLGFDKEHV
+457 TKRLGFNKEHV
-468 MVVPIVGSPQLPNT
+468 MVVPITGSPQLPNT

-487 RLSGLPGVVG
+487 RLSELPGVVG

-505 GMRALPT
+505 GMRVMPILE
-512 FGVRP
+512 VRP

-542 IDVVAGRNF
+542 IDLVAGRNF
-551 SPDWGTDTTGGVLL
+551 SSDWGTDTTRGILM

-571 SLGWGAPADAIGRQF
+571 YLEWGAPDDAIGRQI
-586 ERLSFEGVV
+586 ERLNYNRTK
-595 PGRVIGVVRDFH
+595 GRVIGVVRDFH
-607 LRTIHEEIEPAAIM
+607 LRTIHEEIEPALIM
-621 TSTYH
+621 TSAYH

-631 RIEPEGITETIGR
+631 RIQPEEISDTIAH

-656 PLDFTFLDED
+656 PLDYTFLDED

-673 DQLLGEIF
+673 DQQLGEIF

-686 LAVFVACLGL
+686 LAIFVACLGL
-696 LGLASFAIQQ
+696 LGLASFSIQQ

-721 SGIVV
+721 SGIVM
-726 LLSKDFMKYVLWANV
+726 LLSKDFMKYVLLANL

-746 AYFVMANWL
+746 AYFVMNNWL
-755 QNYAYTSDIR
+755 QNYAYSAEIR
-765 YVWFLASGILA
+765 FEWFLAGGMLA
-776 LAVAWLTIGAH
+776 LAVAWLTIAAH
-787 AVAAS
+787 ALAAS

>member
-45 LGYDR
+45 LSYDR

-67 GGQTVQTAGT
+67 GGQTVQTAGS
-77 PTGWGPT
+77 PTGWGPA
-84 LKRDFPEVELVVR
+84 LKRDFPEIELVVR

-117 KVIWAGPDL
+117 KVIWAGSDL

-185 NIPTNSHMRPDMFVS
+185 NIPTNSHLRPDMFVS

-230 NVSPSDFEA
+230 NVSPGEFEA

-251 LYREAGISLRPTLQP
+251 QYREAGIILRPTLQP
-266 LADIHLYSNRESE
+266 LVDIHLYSNRESE

-369 GKQLALPI
+369 GKQLALPL
-377 TDWMV
+377 TDWIV
-382 LAALVLGTILIG
+382 LATLALGTALIG
-394 LAAGSYPAAYLSGF
+394 LVAGSYPAAYLSGF

-427 RQVMVVTQFTMSI
+427 RQVMVVTQFSMSI

-532 VDEHFLDVMN
+532 VDEHFLDVMK

-673 DQLLGEIF
+673 DRLLGEIF

-696 LGLASFAIQQ
+696 LGLASFSIQQ
-706 RTREIGIRKVVGSSV
+706 RTREIGIRKVVGSSI
-721 SGIVV
+721 SGIVI

-741 IAWPL
+741 IACPL
-746 AYFVMANWL
+746 AYFVMTNWL

-765 YVWFLASGILA
+765 YVWFLASGMIA

>member
-23 NIAGLAIGMATCILI
+23 NITGLAIGMATCILI

-67 GGQTVQTAGT
+67 GGQTVQTAGS
-77 PTGWGPT
+77 PTGWGPA
-84 LKRDFPEVELVVR
+84 LKRDFPEIELVVR

-117 KVIWAGPDL
+117 KVIWAGSDL

-185 NIPTNSHMRPDMFVS
+185 NIPTNSHLRPDMFVS

-230 NVSPSDFEA
+230 NVSPSEFEA

-251 LYREAGISLRPTLQP
+251 QYREAGIILRPTLQP
-266 LADIHLYSNRESE
+266 LVDIHLYSNRESE

-382 LAALVLGTILIG
+382 LAALALGTALIG

-414 KGSPETGKKGLGM
+414 KGGPETGKKGLGM
-427 RQVMVVTQFTMSI
+427 RQVLVVIQFSMSI

-532 VDEHFLDVMN
+532 VDEHFLDVMK

-571 SLGWGAPADAIGRQF
+571 SLGWGAPADAIGRRF

-673 DQLLGEIF
+673 DRLLGEIF

-746 AYFVMANWL
+746 AYFVMSNWL
-755 QNYAYTSDIR
+755 QNYAYTSEIR
-765 YVWFLASGILA
+765 YGWFLASGMLA
-776 LAVAWLTIGAH
+776 LAIAWLTIGAH

>member
-1 MFHNYLSVALR
+1 
-12 NLRRHPAYSLI
+12 
-23 NIAGLAIGMATCILI
+23 
-38 LLYIQDE
+38 
-45 LGYDR
+45 
-50 YHPHADRVYRI
+50 
-61 VDDIES
+61 
-67 GGQTVQTAGT
+67 
-77 PTGWGPT
+77 
-84 LKRDFPEVELVVR
+84 
-97 LRGTESAWLVDLGN
+97 
-111 TIYYER
+111 
-117 KVIWAGPDL
+117 
-126 FEMFSIPLAAGDQS
+126 
-140 VALAEPYSMVISED
+140 
-154 LAFKYF
+154 
-160 GDEEAIGKAVNLDNR
+160 
-175 WDFTVTGVMK
+175 
-185 NIPTNSHMRPDMFVS
+185 
-200 YSTMTAIQSGWDLDD
+200 
-215 WEYHRNL
+215 
-222 YTYVRLRE
+222 
-230 NVSPSDFEA
+230 
-239 KLPAFLERHAGD
+239 
-251 LYREAGISLRPTLQP
+251 
-266 LADIHLYSNRESE
+266 
-279 HEPNGDIRYV
+279 
-289 ALFMAIAF
+289 
-297 LVLIIACIN
+297 
-306 FINLA
+306 
-311 TARSEMRAREVG
+311 
-323 VRKVLGANRM
+323 
-333 QLIRQFL
+333 
-340 GESVLMSG
+340 
-348 LAAVLAVILVHLA
+348 
-361 LPAVNEIA
+361 
-369 GKQLALPI
+369 
-377 TDWMV
+377 
-382 LAALVLGTILIG
+382 
-394 LAAGSYPAAYLSGF
+394 
-408 LPAEVM
+408 M

-457 TKRLGFDKEHV
+457 TKRLGFNKEHV

-673 DQLLGEIF
+673 DRLLGEIF

-726 LLSKDFMKYVLWANV
+726 LLSKDFMKYVLIANV

-746 AYFVMANWL
+746 AYFVMTSWL

-765 YVWFLASGILA
+765 YGWFLASGMLA
-776 LAVAWLTIGAH
+776 LVIAWLTIGAH

>member
-1 MFHNYLSVALR
+1 MFRNYLSVALR

-45 LGYDR
+45 LSYDR

-67 GGQTVQTAGT
+67 GGQTVQTAGS
-77 PTGWGPT
+77 PTGWGPA
-84 LKRDFPEVELVVR
+84 LKRDFPEIELVVR

-117 KVIWAGPDL
+117 KVIWAGSDL

-200 YSTMTAIQSGWDLDD
+200 YTTMTAIQSGWDLDD

-251 LYREAGISLRPTLQP
+251 QYREAGITLRPSLQP
-266 LADIHLYSNRESE
+266 LVDIHLYSNRASE

-323 VRKVLGANRM
+323 VRKVLGANRI

-340 GESVLMSG
+340 GESVLMAG
-348 LAAVLAVILVHLA
+348 LAAILAVILVHLA

-369 GKQLALPI
+369 GKQLALPL
-377 TDWMV
+377 TNTMV
-382 LAALVLGTILIG
+382 LAALALGTILIG

-408 LPAEVM
+408 LPVEVM

-427 RQVMVVTQFTMSI
+427 RQVLVVMQFSMSI

-457 TKRLGFDKEHV
+457 TKRLGFNKEHV

-532 VDEHFLDVMN
+532 VDEHFLDIMN

-586 ERLSFEGVV
+586 DRLSFEGVV

-673 DQLLGEIF
+673 DRLLGEIF

-696 LGLASFAIQQ
+696 LGLASFSIQQ

-721 SGIVV
+721 SGIVI
-726 LLSKDFMKYVLWANV
+726 LLSKDFMKYVLLANL

-746 AYFVMANWL
+746 AYLVMSNWL

-765 YVWFLASGILA
+765 YVWFLASGMLA
-776 LAVAWLTIGAH
+776 LVIAWLTIGAH

>member
-1 MFHNYLSVALR
+1 MLHNYLSVALR

-23 NIAGLAIGMATCILI
+23 NISGLAIGMATCILI
-38 LLYIQDE
+38 LMYIQDE

-50 YHPHADRVYRI
+50 YHPHAERVYRI

-67 GGQTVQTAGT
+67 GGQTNQTAGT
-77 PTGWGPT
+77 PTGWGPA
-84 LKRDFPEVELVVR
+84 LKRDFPEIELLVR
-97 LRGTESAWLVDLGN
+97 MRGTESAWLVDLGN

-117 KVIWAGPDL
+117 KVIWAEPEL
-126 FEMFSIPLAAGDQS
+126 FEMFSMPLVLGDPAT
-140 VALAEPYSMVISED
+140 ALSEPYSMVISED
-154 LAFKYF
+154 LAYKYF
-160 GDEEAIGKAVNLDNR
+160 GAEDPIGKAVNLDNR
-175 WDFTVTGVMK
+175 WDFMVTGVMR
-185 NIPTNSHMRPDMFVS
+185 NLPTNSHMRPDMLVS
-200 YSTMTAIQSGWDLDD
+200 YTTMNVIGSWDLDD

-222 YTYVRLRE
+222 YTYIRLRE
-230 NVSPSDFEA
+230 NVSSDEFEA

-251 LYREAGISLRPTLQP
+251 QYREAGISLRPSLQP
-266 LADIHLYSNRESE
+266 LVDIHLFSNRESE

-289 ALFMAIAF
+289 ALFMVIAF
-297 LVLIIACIN
+297 LILIIACIN

-323 VRKVLGANRM
+323 VRKVLGANRL

-340 GESVLMSG
+340 GESVLMAG
-348 LAAVLAVILVHLA
+348 LAAIVAVLLVQLA

-369 GKQLALPI
+369 RKQLVLPL
-377 TDWMV
+377 TDWTV
-382 LAALVLGTILIG
+382 LAVLVLGTILIG

-408 LPAEVM
+408 LPAIVM
-414 KGSPETGKKGLGM
+414 KGNPETGKKGLGM
-427 RQVMVVTQFTMSI
+427 RQVLVVVQFSMSI
-440 FLLASTAV
+440 FLLVSTAV
-448 IHDQLDYIQ
+448 IHDQLEFIQ

-468 MVVPIVGSPQLPNT
+468 MVVPITGSHQVPNT

-487 RLSGLPGVVG
+487 RLSGMPGVVG
-497 IATTTGVP
+497 VATTTGVP
-505 GMRALPT
+505 GMRVLPIME
-512 FGVRP
+512 VRP
-517 EGMRPEDHLMMATLH
+517 DGMPPEDHLMMATLH
-532 VDEHFLDVMN
+532 VDENFLDVMD
-542 IDVVAGRNF
+542 IDVIAGRNF

-571 SLGWGAPADAIGRQF
+571 NLGWGTPNDALGRQF

-631 RIEPEGITETIGR
+631 RIAPDNIPETIGR
-644 IEEIWRDVDPRF
+644 IEEVWRDVDPRF
-656 PLDFTFLDED
+656 PLDYTFLDED

-673 DQLLGEIF
+673 DHQLGEIF

-686 LAVFVACLGL
+686 LAIFVACLGL
-696 LGLASFAIQQ
+696 LGLASFSIQQ

-721 SGIVV
+721 SGIVI
-726 LLSKDFMKYVLWANV
+726 LLSKDFMKYVLLANL

-746 AYFVMANWL
+746 AYFVMSNWL
-755 QNYAYTSDIR
+755 QNYAYAAALDFT
-765 YVWFLASGILA
+765 WFLAGGVVAMVI
-776 LAVAWLTIGAH
+776 AWLTIGAH

>member
-1 MFHNYLSVALR
+1 MFQNYLGVALR

-67 GGQTVQTAGT
+67 GGQTVQTAGS
-77 PTGWGPT
+77 PTGWGPA
-84 LKRDFPEVELVVR
+84 LKRDFPEIELVVR

-117 KVIWAGPDL
+117 KVIWAGSDL

-185 NIPTNSHMRPDMFVS
+185 NIPTNSHLRPDMFVS

-230 NVSPSDFEA
+230 NASPDEFEA

-251 LYREAGISLRPTLQP
+251 QYREAGIILRPTLQP
-266 LADIHLYSNRESE
+266 LVDIHLYSNRESE

-382 LAALVLGTILIG
+382 LAALVLGTTLIG

-427 RQVMVVTQFTMSI
+427 RQVLVVIQFSMSI

-468 MVVPIVGSPQLPNT
+468 MVIPIVGSPQLPNT

-505 GMRALPT
+505 GMRAMPT
-512 FGVRP
+512 YGVRP
-517 EGMRPEDHLMMATLH
+517 EGMAPEDHLMMATLH

-571 SLGWGAPADAIGRQF
+571 SLGWGAPADAIGRRF

-621 TSTYH
+621 TSNYH

-631 RIEPEGITETIGR
+631 RIEPEGISETIGR

-673 DQLLGEIF
+673 DRLLGEIF

-746 AYFVMANWL
+746 AYFVMSNWL
-755 QNYAYTSDIR
+755 QNYAYTSEIR
-765 YVWFLASGILA
+765 YGWFLASGMLA
-776 LAVAWLTIGAH
+776 LAIAWLTIGAH